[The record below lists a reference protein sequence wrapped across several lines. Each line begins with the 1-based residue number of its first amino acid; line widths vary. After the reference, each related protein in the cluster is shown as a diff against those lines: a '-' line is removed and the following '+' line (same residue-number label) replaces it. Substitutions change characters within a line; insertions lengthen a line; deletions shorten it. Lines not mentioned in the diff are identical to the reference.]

1 MTGQQPQNDE
11 LIRLLTTLRP
21 GLHRYCSRMLGS
33 AFDGEDV
40 VQDVIAKLL
49 VSPPEATIERPENWV
64 FRIAHNEAL
73 DALRRRK
80 RQTDFTV
87 DMDLAE
93 LRDLE
98 SAADTEL
105 AAHANLH
112 TISQLPIVQRS
123 AIVLIDVLEHS
134 IGEAAKILGVTTAAV
149 KSALHRGRVRL
160 RELTANPELHEDAL
174 SPREAQRVREYA
186 EQFNAR
192 NFDALR
198 ALLAD
203 DVRLDLVNRT
213 RLNGRKDVSIYFTR
227 YSERF
232 DWHIEAGIVEGRAAL
247 LVHKPLDPT
256 VAYVVMLEW
265 QDDRI
270 TSIRDFHYATYVM
283 QSLNPLPLVVS
294 GNVGPS

>member
-1 MTGQQPQNDE
+1 MPEQQLQNDE

-21 GLHRYCSRMLGS
+21 GLHRYCARMLGS

-49 VSPPEATIERPENWV
+49 VSPPDATIERPENWL

-80 RQTDFTV
+80 RQSDLTV

-93 LRDLE
+93 LRDME

-105 AAHANLH
+105 AVHASLH
-112 TISQLPIVQRS
+112 TIAQLPIIQRS
-123 AIVLIDVLEHS
+123 TIVLIDVLEHS
-134 IGEAAKILGVTTAAV
+134 IDEAAKILDVTPAAV
-149 KSALHRGRVRL
+149 KSALHRGRIRL
-160 RELTANPELHEDAL
+160 RELNA
-174 SPREAQRVREYA
+174 SPREQEQTLSRQEAQRVRDYA

-198 ALLAD
+198 ALLAE

-213 RLNGRKDVSIYFTR
+213 RLNGRKDVSVYFTR
-227 YSERF
+227 YSEKF

-247 LVHKPLDPT
+247 LVHKPLDP
-256 VAYVVMLEW
+256 VVSYVVLLEW
-265 QDDRI
+265 KEDRI
-270 TSIRDFHYATYVM
+270 VSIRDFHYATYVM
-283 QSLNPLPLVVS
+283 QSLNPLPLADS
-294 GNVGPS
+294 A